1 MPSSYN
7 KYLEYLGHVDDTT
20 KDDFLAREAKIRME
34 VDALKQQCKDEL
46 RAEKEKLDALKQQC
60 RDELRIEKEKLDSQ
74 LKIARDSVVQE
85 QKRSSE
91 QLAKQ
96 EKDFLEKTQ
105 KFKQEISDLNKQIQI
120 IENRA
125 QATLK
130 EEKEKM
136 KKEFSVREAELI
148 SANDSLHQE
157 MDSGIKK
164 GQDDAKRQ
172 KQEIERKYNQKIK
185 ELEGNITNLKR
196 EIADQKQLYEKS
208 IADQVS
214 HYEQVIKQLN
224 EKNKKISFLDW
235 LKSVFTIKKDD
246 TINTPRQA
254 DNQKKKTT
262 AHASDNGQKSNGL
275 SGKTKKFSFPDWLK
289 SIFTTERSYTIK
301 DSRPADKAT
310 NSSKV
315 YELLLTRQDFEQN
328 TIGAIGY
335 LFSVIGLVISWMSIL
350 GAVACLIGILLSD
363 IGRRK
368 PDNLKAMLGIILGF
382 TGLIVYAFCR
392 VLFW

>member
-20 KDDFLAREAKIRME
+20 KDDFLAREAKIRKE

-91 QLAKQ
+91 QLAKK

-235 LKSVFTIKKDD
+235 LKSVFT
-246 TINTPRQA
+246 
-254 DNQKKKTT
+254 
-262 AHASDNGQKSNGL
+262 
-275 SGKTKKFSFPDWLK
+275 
-289 SIFTTERSYTIK
+289 TERSYTIK

-335 LFSVIGLVISWMSIL
+335 LFSVIGLVISWMSFW

-368 PDNLKAMLGIILGF
+368 PDNLKAMMGILFGF
-382 TGLIVYAFCR
+382 TGLVVYSLSR
-392 VLFW
+392 WLLW